1 MTQHFQSAICGAA
14 LACMASLPVTA
25 GALRAGAA
33 KVDITSTQDEFP
45 YTAPRERTYVGIH
58 DQVYARALVL
68 DDGKQRAAIVMVEVT
83 KLPDP
88 VAIVKSV
95 AREINAPETNVIV
108 AATHTHNVPLV
119 FFHEDV
125 PNALQTR
132 EIERLT
138 QGALQAVRNARAQMA
153 PARIAYGQGQA
164 WVNVNNGE
172 QAGLKT
178 GYDPQGPSDK
188 TLAVVNVTKRDG
200 SPLALL
206 VNYATHGEVMF
217 RSATREGGYEVS
229 GDFPGA
235 VSGLLESQPGGA
247 PVVLY
252 TAAAEADQTTLF
264 KSLHA
269 ADRLPVA
276 DEGSAGWALLN
287 AQARRVAAGV
297 LEVTSAM
304 PPGASEARIAGAAAQ
319 PSCPGQH
326 TRRDP
331 ISGESSLEDAPPVAI
346 PLSVLRIND
355 IVLAGVG
362 GDVASDIGRQFKAA
376 TPGTNSTLISMA
388 NGGLGYLLADASY
401 EHPGHG
407 VMGSPLKAHCAART
421 IVDGLVRLIQPGN

>member
-1 MTQHFQSAICGAA
+1 MKQHVQSAICGAV
-14 LACMASLPVTA
+14 LTCMVSLPVMA

-33 KVDITSTQDEFP
+33 KVDITSAQDEFP
-45 YTAPRERTYVGIH
+45 YTAPRERPYVGIH
-58 DQVYARALVL
+58 DPVYARALVL
-68 DDGKQRAAIVMVEVT
+68 DDGKHRAAIVMVEVT

-88 VAIVKSV
+88 LALVKNVAQ
-95 AREINAPETNVIV
+95 EINAPETNVIV

-138 QGALQAVRNARAQMA
+138 QGALQAVRNARAQMM
-153 PARIAYGQGQA
+153 PAHIAYGQALA
-164 WVNVNNGE
+164 WVNINNGE
-172 QAGLKT
+172 QAGLNT

-188 TLAVVNVTKRDG
+188 TLAVVNVTKLDG
-200 SPLALL
+200 SPLAILL
-206 VNYATHGEVMF
+206 NYATHAEVMF
-217 RSATREGGYEVS
+217 RSATRDGGYEVS

-235 VSGLLESQPGGA
+235 VSNLLESLPGGA

-252 TAAAEADQTTLF
+252 SAAAEADQTTLF
-264 KSLHA
+264 KSLHP
-269 ADRLPVA
+269 ADRLPAA

-287 AQARRVAAGV
+287 VQARRVAAGV
-297 LEVTSAM
+297 LEVTSTM
-304 PPGASEARIAGAAAQ
+304 PPGASEAHITGAAAQ
-319 PSCPGQH
+319 PTCPGQH
-326 TRRDP
+326 ARRDP
-331 ISGESSLEDAPPVAI
+331 VSGESSLEDAPAVAI

-376 TPGTNSTLISMA
+376 TAGTNSMLISMA
-388 NGGLGYLLADASY
+388 NGGLGYLLTDASY

-407 VMGSPLKAHCAART
+407 VMGSPLKAHCGATA
-421 IVDGLVRLIQPGN
+421 IVDGLVQLVGPGN